1 MPVIFWF
8 GWMRNMRTTIT
19 IWNTCTENMGM
30 EENCMYTERGIT
42 ATKKNIMAME
52 PDITA
57 MKQDITIIMTAA
69 IPTRIFTVG

>member
-1 MPVIFWF
+1 
-8 GWMRNMRTTIT
+8 
-19 IWNTCTENMGM
+19 
-30 EENCMYTERGIT
+30 MYTERGIT

-57 MKQDITIIMTAA
+57 MKQDITIIMTPA